1 MEYIKEVFLR
11 DDNKLGIVY
20 LDDLYLWLDTNSNTF
35 GFIVYRIRTSGPESM
50 SAFSK
55 EELLDYQYIIL
66 NAYMYSYDL
75 LENGIE
81 KNLSKKDLENYK
93 SIVMILRK
101 VLRKYTDYINQYD
114 ELLKEFKD
122 V

>member
-1 MEYIKEVFLR
+1 MEYIKKVFLR

-35 GFIVYRIRTSGPESM
+35 GFIVYRIGTSGPESM